1 MVNET
6 PTNEAVREVWDANAA
21 FWDDRMAEGNFFH
34 LHLVGPTAERL
45 LGLRPGER
53 VIEFGCGNGQ
63 FSRRMAE
70 LGASVYATELSE
82 RMIEHAR
89 ARTEARPDIAA
100 RVTFGKLDA
109 ADPAALAA
117 VPGAPFDAAV
127 CNMLIMDMIEVAPLY
142 RALPSLL
149 KPDGRFVFTIMHPV
163 LNNPGGTSLCV
174 EERDEGGDLRAEYSM
189 KVFRYR
195 TTGATKGL
203 AMIGQPQAQWYFH
216 RTLTDLLSP
225 AFAAG
230 LVMDGIEEP
239 YLPPDT
245 EPGSRTLS
253 WTKFQEIPPVLGVR
267 LRVATRSELQA
278 PSFERAA
285 D

>member
-1 MVNET
+1 VVTET

-21 FWDDRMAEGNFFH
+21 FWDDRMGEGNLFH
-34 LHLVGPTAERL
+34 RTLIGPAAERL
-45 LGLRPGER
+45 LAIRPGER

-63 FSRRMAE
+63 FSRRLAE
-70 LGASVYATELSE
+70 LGAAVYATELSE

-89 ARTEARPDIAA
+89 ARTEARADIAE
-100 RVTFGKLDA
+100 RVTDGRLDA
-109 ADPAALAA
+109 TDPAALAA

-127 CNMLIMDMIEVAPLY
+127 CNMLIMDMIAVEPLY

-149 KPDGRFVFTIMHPV
+149 KPEGRFVFTIMHPV
-163 LNNPGGTSLCV
+163 LNNAGGTSLCV

-203 AMIGQPQAQWYFH
+203 AMIGQPRAQWYFH
-216 RTLTDLLSP
+216 RTLSDLLAP

-239 YLPPDT
+239 YLPPDSG
-245 EPGSRTLS
+245 PGTRTLS
-253 WTKFQEIPPVLGVR
+253 WVNFQEIPPVFGVR
-267 LRVATRSELQA
+267 LRPAKQ
-278 PSFERAA
+278 
-285 D
+285 